1 MYFFVRWKQK
11 VLDSRYLKSLICVT
25 DCGSIAEAARLEGLT
40 GAAIS
45 QRVKALERQLGF
57 ALLSR
62 AGHEAKPTEACLALL
77 PRARRI
83 VQEVSLLAGD
93 ADLEGLTGAL
103 RIGAIST
110 ALTGLL
116 PRALQQL
123 TRLAP
128 GIKPSI
134 LPGTSRQ
141 LYQALQ
147 GDELDAALIVAPPF
161 ELPKA
166 FRSQTLHQEPLVLL
180 AGPGSPHG
188 VLDALNSQAYIS
200 YDPSS
205 WGGRHGQ
212 RYLRDQGLR
221 PDAVYDLDGLEAIA
235 MLVADGQGVSLVPR
249 WSGLERIAP
258 GLTITPVGE
267 GYGREIMLVWR
278 VQAERPGI
286 LDALLK
292 ALSH

>member
-1 MYFFVRWKQK
+1 M
-11 VLDSRYLKSLICVT
+11 DSRYLKSLITVT

-62 AGHEAKPTEACLALL
+62 AGHEAKPTEACLSLL

-93 ADLEGLTGAL
+93 ADLEGLTGTL

-110 ALTGLL
+110 ALIGLL
-116 PRALQQL
+116 PSALQHL

-147 GDELDAALIVAPPF
+147 SNELDAAVIVAPPF
-161 ELPKA
+161 ELPKM
-166 FRSQTLHQEPLVLL
+166 FRTQSLHQEPLVLL
-180 AGPGSPHG
+180 ARPDSTEG
-188 VLDALNSQAYIS
+188 VIESLQRRAYIS

-212 RYLRDQGLR
+212 RFLSDNGLQ
-221 PDAVYDLDGLEAIA
+221 PDALYDMDGLEAIA
-235 MLVADGQGVSLVPR
+235 MLVAEGQGVSLVPQ
-249 WSGLERIAP
+249 WSGLERLAP
-258 GLTITPVGE
+258 GLKMIPAGE
-267 GYGREIMLVWR
+267 GYEREIILVWR
-278 VQAERPGI
+278 VQAERPGM

-292 ALSH
+292 ALSR

>member
-1 MYFFVRWKQK
+1 M
-11 VLDSRYLKSLICVT
+11 DSRYLKSLITVT

-77 PRARRI
+77 PRARQI
-83 VQEVSLLAGD
+83 VQDVSLLAGD
-93 ADLEGLTGAL
+93 ADLEGLTGTL

-110 ALTGLL
+110 ALIGLL
-116 PRALQQL
+116 PSALQHL

-147 GDELDAALIVAPPF
+147 SNELDAAVIVAPPF
-161 ELPKA
+161 ELPKM
-166 FRSQTLHQEPLVLL
+166 FRTQRLHREPLVLL
-180 AGPGSPHG
+180 AQPDSTES
-188 VLDALNSQAYIS
+188 VIESLQNRAYIS

-212 RYLRDQGLR
+212 RFLSENGLQ
-221 PDAVYDLDGLEAIA
+221 PDALYDLDGLEAIA
-235 MLVADGQGVSLVPR
+235 MLVTEGQGVSLVPQ
-249 WSGLERIAP
+249 WSGLERLAP
-258 GLTITPVGE
+258 GLKMIPAGE
-267 GYGREIMLVWR
+267 GYEREIILVWR
-278 VQAERPGI
+278 VQAERPGM

-292 ALSH
+292 ALSR

>member
-1 MYFFVRWKQK
+1 LKEK
-11 VLDSRYLKSLICVT
+11 VLDSRYLKSLITVT

-62 AGHEAKPTEACLALL
+62 AGHEAKPTEACLSLL

-93 ADLEGLTGAL
+93 ADLEGLTGTL

-110 ALTGLL
+110 ALIGLL
-116 PRALQQL
+116 PMALQHL

-141 LYQALQ
+141 LYQALNSN
-147 GDELDAALIVAPPF
+147 ELDAAIIVAPPF
-161 ELPKA
+161 ELPKM
-166 FRSQTLHQEPLVLL
+166 FRAQGLHQEQLVLL
-180 AGPGSPHG
+180 AQPGSTESVVESLQNH
-188 VLDALNSQAYIS
+188 AYIS
-200 YDPSS
+200 YDPNS
-205 WGGRHGQ
+205 WGGRHAR
-212 RYLRDQGLR
+212 RYLNDNGLR
-221 PDAVYDLDGLEAIA
+221 PDALYDLDGLEAIA
-235 MLVADGQGVSLVPR
+235 MLVADGQGVSLVPQ
-249 WSGLERIAP
+249 WSGLERLAP
-258 GLTITPVGE
+258 GLAMTPVGE
-267 GYGREIMLVWR
+267 GYEREIILVWR
-278 VQAERPGI
+278 VQAERPGM

-292 ALSH
+292 ALSA

>member
-1 MYFFVRWKQK
+1 M
-11 VLDSRYLKSLICVT
+11 DTRYLKSLITVT

-40 GAAIS
+40 AAAIS
-45 QRVKALERQLGF
+45 QRIKALERLLGF

-83 VQEVSLLAGD
+83 VQEVGLLAGD

-110 ALTGLL
+110 MLTGLL
-116 PRALQQL
+116 PDALQRL

-147 GDELDAALIVAPPF
+147 GNELDAAIIVAPPF
-161 ELPKA
+161 ELPKM
-166 FRSQTLHQEPLVLL
+166 FRTVTLHQEPLVLL
-180 AGPGSPHG
+180 SRPDRAGSAIDT
-188 VLDALNSQAYIS
+188 LRRERYIS
-200 YDPSS
+200 YDPKS
-205 WGGRHGQ
+205 WGGRHAL
-212 RYLRDQGLR
+212 RYLDDNALR
-221 PDAVYDLDGLEAIA
+221 PDALYSLEGLEAITL
-235 MLVADGQGVSLVPR
+235 LVAQGHGVSLVPD
-249 WSGLERIAP
+249 WA
-258 GLTITPVGE
+258 GLTHLAPDLKKTPVGG
-267 GYGREIMLVWR
+267 GYEREIVLVWR
-278 VQAERPGI
+278 IQTERPGM

-292 ALSH
+292 ALRVEGLQRSTRN